1 MQLQN
6 RVAIITGG
14 ASGFGAGIAQRFA
27 AEGAQVIVADING
40 AGAEREAASIRAAGG
55 VAHAVQVDVSNND
68 SMAGLVEQVLGIAG
82 RIDIFVNNA
91 GTTHKNGPL
100 LSVDEATFDRVYAV
114 NVKSIYLSV
123 MHVVP
128 VFRSQ
133 GGGVFLNIASTAGL
147 RPRPGLVW
155 YAGTKGAVITL
166 TRALAVDLAGEKI
179 RVNAIN
185 PVAGDTP
192 LLAQFLPGED
202 TPETRQKFIDTI
214 PLGRLSQ
221 PDDIA
226 KAALFLVSDEASFIT
241 GVCMEVDGG
250 RCI

>member
-1 MQLQN
+1 MRLSGKTA
-6 RVAIITGG
+6 VITGG
-14 ASGFGAGIAQRFA
+14 ASGFGQGIARRFA

-40 AGAEREAASIRAAGG
+40 PGAESEAASIRAGG
-55 VAHAVQVDVSNND
+55 GIAHSVEVDVSDND
-68 SMAGLVEQVLGIAG
+68 SMAGLVEETLGLTG
-82 RIDIFVNNA
+82 RVDIFVNNA

-114 NVKSIYLSV
+114 NVKGIYLSA

-128 VFRSQ
+128 VFRRQ

-166 TRALAVDLAGEKI
+166 TKALAVDLAGEKI
-179 RVNAIN
+179 RVNALN

-202 TPETRQKFIDTI
+202 TPEIRQKFVDTI
-214 PLGRLSQ
+214 PLGRLSR
-221 PDDIA
+221 PEDIA
-226 KAALFLVSDEASFIT
+226 NAALYLCSDEAEFIT

-250 RCI
+250 RCV